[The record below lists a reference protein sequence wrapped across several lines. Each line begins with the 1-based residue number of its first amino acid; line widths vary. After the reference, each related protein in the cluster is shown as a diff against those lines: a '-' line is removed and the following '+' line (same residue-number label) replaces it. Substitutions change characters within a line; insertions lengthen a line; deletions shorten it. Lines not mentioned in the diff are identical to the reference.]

1 MEKDRL
7 KKYIEEVQ
15 SVELK
20 NTDRYRDYKIDEA
33 EKVLDED
40 ELKVLIVYSA
50 MINHMNTNAHSEI
63 MDMAQESVNQLK
75 AASLDSDLSIKF
87 INSFYNFN
95 NIYTP
100 LYDLLDLATNGRFE
114 GKPMSN
120 EYRDGI
126 IDSII
131 TLRRYQRNSGFG
143 DHQWDV
149 VYNSAIEKGIK
160 PIDTPHQH

>member
-7 KKYIEEVQ
+7 KKYIEEIQ

-33 EKVLDED
+33 KKVLDED

-50 MINHMNTNAHSEI
+50 MINHMNTNAHAEI

-120 EYRDGI
+120 DYRNGI

>member
-7 KKYIEEVQ
+7 KKYIEEIQ

-33 EKVLDED
+33 EKILDKD

-50 MINHMNTNAHSEI
+50 MINHMNTNAHAEI

-120 EYRDGI
+120 DYRNGI

-149 VYNSAIEKGIK
+149 VYNSAIEKGII

>member
-1 MEKDRL
+1 MESNRL
-7 KKYIEEVQ
+7 RNYIEEIQ
-15 SVELK
+15 SLELDGK
-20 NTDRYRDYKIDEA
+20 DRFRDYKIDEA
-33 EKVLDED
+33 EKFLDQD
-40 ELKVLIVYSA
+40 ELKVLIVYST
-50 MINHMNTNAHSEI
+50 MINHMNTHANSEI
-63 MDMAQESVNQLK
+63 MDIAEESVKQLK
-75 AASLDSDLSIKF
+75 AASLDSEISVKF

-120 EYRDGI
+120 DYRNGI

>member
-7 KKYIEEVQ
+7 KKYIEEIQ

-33 EKVLDED
+33 KKVLDED

-120 EYRDGI
+120 DYRNGI

-131 TLRRYQRNSGFG
+131 TLSRYQINSGFG
-143 DHQWDV
+143 VHQWDV

>member
-7 KKYIEEVQ
+7 KKYIEEIQ

-20 NTDRYRDYKIDEA
+20 STDRYRDYKIDEA
-33 EKVLDED
+33 EKILDKD

-50 MINHMNTNAHSEI
+50 MINHMNTNAHAEI

-120 EYRDGI
+120 DYRNGI

-149 VYNSAIEKGIK
+149 VYNSAIEKGII